1 MTRFDFS
8 PLFRTTVGF
17 DRVMNAL
24 EANVRAADE
33 GYPPYNI
40 EKVDE
45 NDYRISMAVAGFG
58 EDDLNIEVKNATVT
72 VSGEIAKDSDE
83 GRSYL
88 HRGIAGRS
96 FKRTFQ
102 LADHV
107 RVSGAVLENGL
118 LHIDLVREVPEALKP
133 RTIAIGSGSAPKQIE
148 AEKQAA

>member
-1 MTRFDFS
+1 MMTRFDFS
-8 PLFRTTVGF
+8 PLFRSTVGY
-17 DRVMNAL
+17 DRVMHAL
-24 EANVRAADE
+24 EANSRAADE

-45 NDYRISMAVAGFG
+45 NDYRITMALAGFG
-58 EDDLNIEVKNATVT
+58 EDDLDIEGKDATVT
-72 VSGEIAKDSDE
+72 VSGEIAQTKDE
-83 GRSYL
+83 GRTYL

-107 RVSGAVLENGL
+107 RVSGAALENGL

-133 RTIAIGSGSAPKQIE
+133 RTIEIRSADTARQI
-148 AEKQAA
+148 AA